1 MLADNLDDLKDE
13 LNDLKADVDKKS
25 KQNRMMQMVMLQN
38 LDQKSQAGSSA
49 AMEQRL
55 QQVEAINEA
64 LVKTTERRLLDV
76 IGAIGEQV
84 MSLKTELFA
93 AVGIY

>member
-1 MLADNLDDLKDE
+1 
-13 LNDLKADVDKKS
+13 
-25 KQNRMMQMVMLQN
+25 
-38 LDQKSQAGSSA
+38 
-49 AMEQRL
+49 MEQRL
-55 QQVEAINEA
+55 QQVEASNEA

>member
-1 MLADNLDDLKDE
+1 
-13 LNDLKADVDKKS
+13 
-25 KQNRMMQMVMLQN
+25 MMQMLMLQN
-38 LDQKSQAGSSA
+38 LDQNPQAGSSA

-55 QQVEAINEA
+55 QQVEENGQKM
-64 LVKTTERRLLDV
+64 VRSTERKLLAV

-84 MSLKTELFA
+84 MSLKSELFA